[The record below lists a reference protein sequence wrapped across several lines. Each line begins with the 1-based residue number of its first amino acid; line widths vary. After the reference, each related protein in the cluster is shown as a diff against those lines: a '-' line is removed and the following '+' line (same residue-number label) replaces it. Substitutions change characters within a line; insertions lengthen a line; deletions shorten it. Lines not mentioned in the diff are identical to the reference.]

1 MEANKQLNEIRQQV
15 SECKKC
21 KLHLTRNKS
30 VPGEGPVDS
39 KVMFIGEG
47 PGFHENEQGKPFVGQ
62 AGKFLDELLGYAG
75 LKRETVFITNVVKCR
90 PPGNRDPEMEELVAC
105 KPYLEEQMGIID
117 PPVIVTLGRF
127 SMAHFILDGKISVIH
142 GKPVTVN
149 NKLIVPMYHPA
160 AALHQPALKNV
171 LIEDFKKL
179 PGIIER
185 GLMEIKEKT
194 IPYEE
199 DSTMPL
205 NKGDDH
211 QQDVQQLSL
220 F

>member
-1 MEANKQLNEIRQQV
+1 MEAIKQLNEIRQQV

-21 KLHLTRNKS
+21 KLHLTRNRS
-30 VPGEGPVDS
+30 VPGEGPAES
-39 KVMFIGEG
+39 RVMLIGEG

-75 LKRETVFITNVVKCR
+75 LTREGVFITNVVKCR
-90 PPGNRDPEMEELVAC
+90 PPGNRDPELEELVAC
-105 KPYLEEQMGIID
+105 RPYLEEQMGIIN

-127 SMAHFILDGKISVIH
+127 SMAHFILDGKISTIH
-142 GKPVTVN
+142 GKPVTIN
-149 NKLIVPMYHPA
+149 GRLIVPMYHPA
-160 AALHQPALKNV
+160 AALHQPALKSV

-185 GLMEIKEKT
+185 GLMEIKEKAV
-194 IPYEE
+194 IYEE
-199 DSTMPL
+199 SSPKL
-205 NKGDDH
+205 ESKGDQH
-211 QQDVQQLSL
+211 QQDAQQLSL

>member
-21 KLHLTRNKS
+21 KLNLTRNRS
-30 VPGEGPVDS
+30 VPGEGPAES
-39 KVMFIGEG
+39 RVMFIGEG

-75 LKRETVFITNVVKCR
+75 LSREKVYITNVVKCR
-90 PPGNRDPEMEELVAC
+90 PPGNRDPELEELAAC
-105 KPYLEEQMGIID
+105 RPYLEAQMGIID

-142 GKPVTVN
+142 GKPVTMN
-149 NKLIVPMYHPA
+149 SKLIVPMYHPA

-185 GLMEIKEKT
+185 ELMEIKEKT
-194 IPYEE
+194 VPYEG
-199 DSTMPL
+199 DSTMPV
-205 NKGDDH
+205 NKGDEH

>member
-1 MEANKQLNEIRQQV
+1 MDAKKQLNEIRQQV

-21 KLHLTRNKS
+21 KLHVTRNRA
-30 VPGEGPVDS
+30 VPGEGPAES
-39 KVMFIGEG
+39 EVMFIGEG
-47 PGFHENEQGKPFVGQ
+47 PGFNENEQGKPFVGQ

-75 LKRETVFITNVVKCR
+75 LSRERVYITNVVKCR
-90 PPGNRDPEMEELVAC
+90 PPGNRDPELEELATC
-105 KPYLEEQMGIID
+105 RPYLETQMGIID

-142 GKPVTVN
+142 GKPVTIKS
-149 NKLIVPMYHPA
+149 KLIVPMYHPA
-160 AALHQPALKNV
+160 AALHQPALKSV

-185 GLMEIKEKT
+185 GLKELDDKNKELFQAKSLDK
-194 IPYEE
+194 PE
-199 DSTMPL
+199 DKISEAT
-205 NKGDDH
+205 
-211 QQDVQQLSL
+211 QLSL